1 VKRSSILIVILFVL
15 SIAGCATQDDVNI
28 IKMNMFALQ
37 KDFSELE
44 KGIQTDKASGKDLR
58 KNQADMGAD
67 IIELRQKIQELRG
80 ITEELNV
87 KIEHLKIED
96 SNGEKLKLLSDNL
109 EDVKE
114 RVSIVEGYL
123 GSGKKKTVTE
133 NETGEAPL
141 KKSIDKEQ
149 IYSEAYRIFKDGNY
163 GVAREKFAEF
173 LKSFSD
179 TEYSDNAQ
187 FWIGECYYFD
197 GKYEEAILEYEKVV
211 RNYPDGN
218 KVPNALLKQA
228 LSFLKL
234 EDKSSS
240 KLLLQR
246 VIKEYPNTNAARIA
260 RAKLVEIK

>member
-1 VKRSSILIVILFVL
+1 MKRSSILILILFVL

-28 IKMNMFALQ
+28 IKMNVFALQ

-44 KGIQTDKASGKDLR
+44 KTIQSDKESGKGLR

-80 ITEELNV
+80 ITEELGV
-87 KIEHLKIED
+87 KTEHLETGY
-96 SNGEKLKLLSDNL
+96 SGEKLKSLSDDL
-109 EDVKE
+109 DDVE
-114 RVSIVEGYL
+114 VRVSIVENYL
-123 GSGKKKTVTE
+123 GIGKKERVTE
-133 NETGEAPL
+133 NKTGKAPL
-141 KKSIDKEQ
+141 KESTDKEQ
-149 IYSEAYRIFKDGNY
+149 IYSGAYRTFKDGNY
-163 GVAREKFAEF
+163 SAAREKFGEF
-173 LKSFSD
+173 LKSFSG

-187 FWIGECYYFD
+187 FWIGECYYFEE
-197 GKYEEAILEYEKVV
+197 KYEEAILEYEKVV
-211 RNYPDGN
+211 QNYPDGN

-234 EDKSSS
+234 DDKSSS

-260 RAKLVEIK
+260 RSKLVDIK

>member
-1 VKRSSILIVILFVL
+1 MILLVL

-28 IKMNMFALQ
+28 IKMNVYALQ

-44 KGIQTDKASGKDLR
+44 KTIQADKESGKSVR

-67 IIELRQKIQELRG
+67 ILDLRQKIQEMRG
-80 ITEELNV
+80 ITEELEV
-87 KIEHLKIED
+87 KTEHGF
-96 SNGEKLKLLSDNL
+96 SSEKLDKLSDNL
-109 EDVKE
+109 NDIEA
-114 RVSIVEGYL
+114 RMSIVENYL
-123 GSGKKKTVTE
+123 GIGKKETAKE
-133 NETGEAPL
+133 NETGKTPL
-141 KKSIDKEQ
+141 KKSSDKEEL
-149 IYSEAYRIFKDGNY
+149 YSEAYRTFKDGNY
-163 GVAREKFAEF
+163 SAAREKFGEF

-187 FWIGECYYFD
+187 FWMGECFYFEEN
-197 GKYEEAILEYEKVV
+197 YEKAILEYEKVV
-211 RNYPDGN
+211 QNYPDGN

-234 EDKSSS
+234 GDASSS

-260 RAKLVEIK
+260 RSKLVEIK

>member
-1 VKRSSILIVILFVL
+1 LKRSSILIVILFVL

-28 IKMNMFALQ
+28 IKMNIFALQ
-37 KDFSELE
+37 KEFSELE
-44 KGIQTDKASGKDLR
+44 KTVKADKVSGKDLR

-67 IIELRQKIQELRG
+67 ISDLRQKIQELRG
-80 ITEELNV
+80 ITEELEV
-87 KIEHLKIED
+87 KTDHLKTGY
-96 SNGEKLKLLSDNL
+96 SGEKLKALSDDL
-109 EDVKE
+109 DDVE
-114 RVSIVEGYL
+114 VRVAIVENYL
-123 GSGKKKTVTE
+123 GIGKKDTATE
-133 NETGEAPL
+133 NKSGETPL

-149 IYSEAYRIFKDGNY
+149 IYSEAYRTFKDGNY
-163 GVAREKFAEF
+163 SDARGKFSEF
-173 LKSFSD
+173 LKSFSG

-187 FWIGECYYFD
+187 FWIGECFYFEE
-197 GKYEEAILEYEKVV
+197 KYEEAILEYEKVV
-211 RNYPDGN
+211 QNYPEGN

-234 EDKSSS
+234 DDKSSS

>member
-1 VKRSSILIVILFVL
+1 LKKSLILIVILSVL

-28 IKMNMFALQ
+28 IKMNVFALQ

-44 KGIQTDKASGKDLR
+44 KTIQTDKESGKAVR

-67 IIELRQKIQELRG
+67 IIDLRQKIQELRG
-80 ITEELNV
+80 ITEELGIKAENL
-87 KIEHLKIED
+87 ETGYG
-96 SNGEKLKLLSDNL
+96 GEKLKTLSDDLDDVEVRVAIL
-109 EDVKE
+109 ENYCGIEKKE
-114 RVSIVEGYL
+114 
-123 GSGKKKTVTE
+123 TATA
-133 NETGEAPL
+133 NETGETPL
-141 KKSIDKEQ
+141 KKSIGKEQ
-149 IYSEAYRIFKDGNY
+149 IYSEAYRTFKDGNY
-163 GVAREKFAEF
+163 SVAREKFGEF
-173 LKSFSD
+173 LRSFSD

-187 FWIGECYYFD
+187 FWIGECYYFEE
-197 GKYEEAILEYEKVV
+197 KYEEAILEYEKVV
-211 RNYPDGN
+211 QNYPDGN

-260 RAKLVEIK
+260 RSKLVEIK